1 MKCPILI
8 RSFCYSYGVTE
19 HSSCHHTACI
29 NHDRYRV
36 QDNKRTELEVQCSD
50 TEEKFG
56 TFSSSHSSYLSS
68 TVPTGFDTI
77 QDHRLTLTLQRK
89 WWNYGQ
95 VAAEVIQG
103 PPNQPTTNQKASCQ
117 HLIISSA
124 ISVHARQHCATTWK
138 PLNYKLTDLSSW
150 LINFTQSYWLKMK
163 ACHFRGK
170 NFGWMKSESTV
181 QFS

>member
-1 MKCPILI
+1 MFVVKMFHIVAQTKLQLGHMCRMKCPILI

-77 QDHRLTLTLQRK
+77 QDHRLTLT
-89 WWNYGQ
+89 
-95 VAAEVIQG
+95 
-103 PPNQPTTNQKASCQ
+103 
-117 HLIISSA
+117 
-124 ISVHARQHCATTWK
+124 
-138 PLNYKLTDLSSW
+138 
-150 LINFTQSYWLKMK
+150 
-163 ACHFRGK
+163 
-170 NFGWMKSESTV
+170 
-181 QFS
+181 